1 MLSPCMLPMRL
12 LQRPA
17 AFTML
22 RAASQGVPG
31 LHISL
36 QPIGVRTF
44 SKKVPTTPSNRPKLI
59 GNNDHITPRNPDE
72 VPSDV
77 LYEYKRNSYFTM
89 LSAGSLLQIAFWSW
103 LKGTEAS
110 LPVVVPPPSAAS
122 AALDPS
128 FLSIVTNEAWS
139 SVGLGSSVIM
149 ALVVVFFS
157 QRSIARI
164 SVISGGGKLRLTTHK
179 FLGGLSAPLDHPV
192 AQLRAAAVTDKYIS
206 VKVGDEPGYYLIDVN
221 GEFFNRAR
229 LDQLL
234 KINQNRPS
242 PPSSTPSSPPK
253 EPFRAPIRSDLPR
266 TNLKK

>member
-1 MLSPCMLPMRL
+1 MLSPCILPMRL

-31 LHISL
+31 LHIAL

-179 FLGGLSAPLDHPV
+179 FLGVRSLSVVRAVGLHLGFVYASGPSCCSIARHSCHGQV
-192 AQLRAAAVTDKYIS
+192 HFGQSRRRAW
-206 VKVGDEPGYYLIDVN
+206 
-221 GEFFNRAR
+221 
-229 LDQLL
+229 LL
-234 KINQNRPS
+234 PHRRQWRV
-242 PPSSTPSSPPK
+242 
-253 EPFRAPIRSDLPR
+253 FQPR
-266 TNLKK
+266 